1 MTQPTQPS
9 LTVPLLTRLAQASG
23 RYEGEGMNHLDEKF
37 HAAFLMEPD
46 LDGSMIELR
55 YRALDGDD
63 AFHEERTFITEDL
76 IAGKIAL
83 WTISSNTPGML
94 KLDLIEDTNDGSYST
109 RLVFRLGDPKDE
121 SRFREEISLS
131 LRHDGGIEYVYSWG
145 VPHEKFGVKSKSLL
159 RFVSRQTTRGE
170 RPL

>member
-1 MTQPTQPS
+1 MAQSTPPV
-9 LTVPLLTRLAQASG
+9 LNVPLLTRLTQASG
-23 RYEGEGMNHLDEKF
+23 RYQGDGINHQDEKF
-37 HAAFLMEPD
+37 HADFLMAPD

-55 YRALDGDD
+55 YRARDGEN

-76 IAGKIAL
+76 VAGGLAM
-83 WTISSNTPGML
+83 WTVSSNTPGML
-94 KLDLIEDTNDGSYST
+94 KLSLVEDTSDGSYTT
-109 RLVFRLGDPKDE
+109 RVVFRLGEPSDE

-159 RFVSRQTTRGE
+159 RFVSPQTS
-170 RPL
+170 